1 MVRVTQAAPRR
12 PAWSHEHCTASTAAA
27 DWADSRAVPAWTAA
41 GADSQPRGPRG
52 LDCGDCGGGLGGQPR
67 GLDCGGGLGG
77 QPRGAGLDCGG
88 GQGGQPRGAGLDCG
102 GGLNSLGGQLRGLDA
117 CDLRRGLE
125 TGALGTTHLCIF
137 SSQPLVKASVLMCNK
152 IQTNVVQ

>member
-1 MVRVTQAAPRR
+1 MPPSRLSFWR
-12 PAWSHEHCTASTAAA
+12 
-27 DWADSRAVPAWTAA
+27 ADSVLGCAESVV
-41 GADSQPRGPRG
+41 GARRGLGGQPRG
-52 LDCGDCGGGLGGQPR
+52 LDCGGGLGGQPR
-67 GLDCGGGLGG
+67 SLDCGGGLGG

-125 TGALGTTHLCIF
+125 TGPLGTTHLCIF

-152 IQTNVVQ
+152 MQTNVVQ